1 MAALQAYT
9 SRSMLD
15 AMHMSVDAMLATAAA
30 AAIIPSRAIDE
41 FCDAASFEGDFS
53 NWLGGLTPCFAD
65 VAVLG
70 AYQAL

>member
-1 MAALQAYT
+1 
-9 SRSMLD
+9 MLD
-15 AMHMSVDAMLATAAA
+15 AMSVDAVLATAAA

-70 AYQAL
+70 APQPRSLR